1 MAFFNSCLAKLS
13 KIDMNGNIRKKRR
26 KKVSHSLFFLP
37 CIFALS
43 ALPVLYLSTLLKFAT
58 YCFLW
63 WLHFLNLQTYPPW
76 FGRHTLLFLSL
87 LIINGLNS
95 LQYLTGSVKE
105 SANTEN
111 SPGFANGSLDQLLKY
126 EPRENQQLCSNKHWQ
141 KRNYFWC
148 TKKLTTKSFQ
158 EYWKLKL
165 FIRNFLKNK
174 HKSVL
179 P

>member
-76 FGRHTLLFLSL
+76 FGRHTYILLFFSL
-87 LIINGLNS
+87 LIINGPNS

-105 SANTEN
+105 RANT
-111 SPGFANGSLDQLLKY
+111 ASLDQLLKY
-126 EPRENQQLCSNKHWQ
+126 EPRENKLCSNKHWD
-141 KRNYFWC
+141 KYN
-148 TKKLTTKSFQ
+148 
-158 EYWKLKL
+158 
-165 FIRNFLKNK
+165 
-174 HKSVL
+174 
-179 P
+179 